1 MCHKASAIGQKL
13 THLATLLLNQLQQ
26 EDASS
31 GNKTDSAQQL
41 HQDFD
46 LMKIVDDVQS
56 ALRAGVSI
64 QVRYMYILLNFSLFQ
79 NVLLVSS
86 FGTKY
91 VPSFFVKPNLYFGA
105 IRKFL
110 KKFIFGNLHHKKGLK
125 GGISINADSGPP
137 RYVL

>member
-1 MCHKASAIGQKL
+1 MVHEDTEEVPVPTGNGYGDQSHASDDIWYQAVLRMTQWAITLQEVHDERSRGSIISSKKCLCHKASAIGQKL

-31 GNKTDSAQQL
+31 GNDSTQQL

-64 QVRYMYILLNFSLFQ
+64 QVFKEF
-79 NVLLVSS
+79 
-86 FGTKY
+86 
-91 VPSFFVKPNLYFGA
+91 
-105 IRKFL
+105 
-110 KKFIFGNLHHKKGLK
+110 
-125 GGISINADSGPP
+125 
-137 RYVL
+137 

>member
-1 MCHKASAIGQKL
+1 MVFFIFQWAITLQEVHDERSRGSIISSKKCLCHKASAIGQKL

-31 GNKTDSAQQL
+31 GNDSTQQL

-64 QVRYMYILLNFSLFQ
+64 QVRNFDGFFFTMAWQFDKSCHAQVSMTSVKVSRSQ
-79 NVLLVSS
+79 NM
-86 FGTKY
+86 KQKIY
-91 VPSFFVKPNLYFGA
+91 E
-105 IRKFL
+105 I
-110 KKFIFGNLHHKKGLK
+110 
-125 GGISINADSGPP
+125 
-137 RYVL
+137 

>member
-79 NVLLVSS
+79 NALLVSS

-91 VPSFFVKPNLYFGA
+91 VPSFFVKPNIYFGVILFLEIYA
-105 IRKFL
+105 I
-110 KKFIFGNLHHKKGLK
+110 KKVWKAEFN
-125 GGISINADSGPP
+125 
-137 RYVL
+137 

>member
-31 GNKTDSAQQL
+31 GNNSDSTQQL

-64 QVRYMYILLNFSLFQ
+64 QVRHFDGFFFTRAWKFDKSILLY
-79 NVLLVSS
+79 LLVESPRSS
-86 FGTKY
+86 IFIPIIKN
-91 VPSFFVKPNLYFGA
+91 SFSF
-105 IRKFL
+105 
-110 KKFIFGNLHHKKGLK
+110 
-125 GGISINADSGPP
+125 
-137 RYVL
+137 

>member
-31 GNKTDSAQQL
+31 GNNGDSA

-64 QVRYMYILLNFSLFQ
+64 QVRNF
-79 NVLLVSS
+79 
-86 FGTKY
+86 K
-91 VPSFFVKPNLYFGA
+91 VKLGE
-105 IRKFL
+105 
-110 KKFIFGNLHHKKGLK
+110 
-125 GGISINADSGPP
+125 
-137 RYVL
+137 VM

>member
-31 GNKTDSAQQL
+31 GNNSDSAQQL

-64 QVRYMYILLNFSLFQ
+64 QVRNFD
-79 NVLLVSS
+79 
-86 FGTKY
+86 G
-91 VPSFFVKPNLYFGA
+91 FFFTRAWQFNKSCHAHV
-105 IRKFL
+105 
-110 KKFIFGNLHHKKGLK
+110 K
-125 GGISINADSGPP
+125 GGLFSESDIRFSNLQISKINYSKS
-137 RYVL
+137 LS

>member
-31 GNKTDSAQQL
+31 GNKTDSTQQL

-64 QVRYMYILLNFSLFQ
+64 QVRNFDGFFSQGHGNLISLFCYIYWLKAPDQ
-79 NVLLVSS
+79 V
-86 FGTKY
+86 F
-91 VPSFFVKPNLYFGA
+91 LY
-105 IRKFL
+105 L
-110 KKFIFGNLHHKKGLK
+110 
-125 GGISINADSGPP
+125 
-137 RYVL
+137 